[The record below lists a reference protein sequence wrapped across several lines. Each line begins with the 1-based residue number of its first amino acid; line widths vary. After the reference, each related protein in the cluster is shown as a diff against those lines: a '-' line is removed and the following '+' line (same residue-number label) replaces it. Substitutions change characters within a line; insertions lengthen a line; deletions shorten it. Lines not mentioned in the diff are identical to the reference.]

1 MKTVV
6 VGVDQSYQRSGVS
19 VAVDGK
25 LMMVTSISYAGME
38 SKTEKRNLTRQRIE
52 ELCRHIAEKFDEST
66 TQLVLVLER
75 TRQFSD
81 GFLSV
86 PYIKSMGALNAS
98 IIDIASSFG
107 FSCWSVDTRA
117 WKSAV
122 VGTSKPL
129 DNKFGINPKKW
140 PTILWLINRHPEF
153 KQDVMVE
160 ASKRARK
167 GVLTTK
173 SGKRFLVNDD
183 ACDSAAIALSWFL
196 CTPDK
201 FMAEE

>member
-1 MKTVV
+1 MKVIV
-6 VGVDQSYQRSGVS
+6 IGVDQSYQRTGVS
-19 VAVDGK
+19 VVIDGQ
-25 LMMVTSISYAGME
+25 LMMVSSIGYAGLE
-38 SKTEKRNLTRQRIE
+38 TKTEKRNLTRARIE
-52 ELCRHIAEKFDEST
+52 ELCRKLSETFCESD
-66 TQLVLVLER
+66 TQRVLVLER

-98 IIDIASSFG
+98 IIDVATSFG

-117 WKSAV
+117 WKSGV

-129 DNKFGINPKKW
+129 DNPYGINPKKW

-153 KQDVMVE
+153 KHDVMVE
-160 ASKRARK
+160 ASKRAKK
-167 GVLTTK
+167 GVLSTK

-183 ACDSAAIALSWFL
+183 ACDSAAIAMSWSL
-196 CTPDK
+196 CSPDK

>member
-6 VGVDQSYQRSGVS
+6 VGVDQSYQRTGVS
-19 VAVDGK
+19 VAIDGQ

-38 SKTEKRNLTRQRIE
+38 SKTEKRNATRSRIE
-52 ELCRHIAEKFDEST
+52 QLCRHITKKFDESS
-66 TQLVLVLER
+66 TQFVLVLER

-98 IIDIASSFG
+98 IIDVAMESG

-122 VGTSKPL
+122 VGSSKPL
-129 DNKFGINPKKW
+129 DNPYGINPKKW

-153 KQDVMVE
+153 KRDVMVV
-160 ASKRARK
+160 AGKRAKK
-167 GVLTTK
+167 GVLSTK
-173 SGKRFLVNDD
+173 SGKRFLVDDD
-183 ACDSAAIALSWFL
+183 ACDSAAIAMSWSL
-196 CTPDK
+196 CSPDK